1 MAFDPGTTTGWA
13 QLNERGEC
21 QMLGQFSP
29 KELDEWAVQ
38 VNPGD
43 IQVLVYEQYIIY
55 PTKKYV
61 KINVGRTR
69 SPADE
74 AIGVIL
80 LGGRRAG
87 AKVVKQPANIKET
100 AEKWSGV
107 SPAGM
112 AHNRSHQID
121 ALNHG
126 IYYMVKNKLIQIP
139 SLTRNKESPTSS

>member
-1 MAFDPGTTTGWA
+1 MAFDPGTTTGYA
-13 QLNERGEC
+13 QFDAQGNY

-43 IQVLVYEQYIIY
+43 INIIVYEQYIIY
-55 PTKKYV
+55 PTRKYM

-87 AKVVKQPANIKET
+87 AKMVKQPANIKET

-107 SPAGM
+107 KADTV
-112 AHNRSHQID
+112 AHSKSHQID

-126 IYYMVKNKLIQIP
+126 IYYLVKQGLIQIP
-139 SLTRNKESPTSS
+139 SLTRNKEGPTSS